1 MRLQRERRML
11 LSHPRLRSIRLPVRR
26 SLWMVKGGISYFG
39 SNRVNKPIASSIVL
53 ALMLAGGCA
62 SSSNGVATV
71 EDPRTVLARQLE
83 RDVRALADDV
93 GVRDVDHPRQAAA
106 AAAYVEGRFR
116 QIGRGRVS
124 VQPYDVGGTTH
135 RNVCL
140 EVAGTEK
147 PDEVVVVGA
156 HYDTARGTP
165 GADDNAS
172 GVSGVMELSR
182 RFAADPAPRTVRFVA
197 FGTEEPPNIR
207 TKHMGSFHYARL
219 CRERNDNLVAMMS
232 VEMIG
237 TFSDAPGT
245 QRSPPLM
252 SGYPTVGNFL
262 LFVGD
267 TSVGPLVRHS
277 REVFTR
283 HDGMP
288 AEVMVGP
295 RFMPGVN
302 SSDQW
307 SFWQWNYPGI
317 MVTDTAHWRNANYHK
332 PDDTAEKLNY
342 PEMARAV
349 EGLAAVLRSWAGG
362 GSVPTTA
369 PASAR

>member
-1 MRLQRERRML
+1 M
-11 LSHPRLRSIRLPVRR
+11 
-26 SLWMVKGGISYFG
+26 
-39 SNRVNKPIASSIVL
+39 
-53 ALMLAGGCA
+53 
-62 SSSNGVATV
+62 
-71 EDPRTVLARQLE
+71 LARQLE
-83 RDVRALADDV
+83 RDVRALAEDV

-106 AAAYVEGRFR
+106 AAAYVERRFR
-116 QIGRGRVS
+116 EIGGGRVS

-172 GVSGVMELSR
+172 GVSGVMELAR
-182 RFAADPAPRTVRFVA
+182 RFAANPAPRTVRFVA

-219 CRERNDNLVAMMS
+219 CRERHDDVVAMMS

-237 TFSDAPGT
+237 TFSDAPDT

-277 REVFTR
+277 RELFTR

-332 PDDTAEKLNY
+332 PEDTAEKLNF

-349 EGLAAVLRSWAGG
+349 EGLEAVLRSWASGG

-369 PASAR
+369 PVAAG

>member
-1 MRLQRERRML
+1 
-11 LSHPRLRSIRLPVRR
+11 
-26 SLWMVKGGISYFG
+26 MVSKKQTQTHGLVHHLFEGGWIGWRNGDIEF
-39 SNRVNKPIASSIVL
+39 VP
-53 ALMLAGGCA
+53 LMLVTGIRTRRWRVPH
-62 SSSNGVATV
+62 SHERPGVLS
-71 EDPRTVLARQLE
+71 EG
-83 RDVRALADDV
+83 ADHAD
-93 GVRDVDHPRQAAA
+93 R
-106 AAAYVEGRFR
+106 
-116 QIGRGRVS
+116 
-124 VQPYDVGGTTH
+124 
-135 RNVCL
+135 
-140 EVAGTEK
+140 
-147 PDEVVVVGA
+147 
-156 HYDTARGTP
+156 

-172 GVSGVMELSR
+172 GVSGVMELAR
-182 RFAADPAPRTVRFVA
+182 RFAANPAPRTVRFVA

-219 CRERNDNLVAMMS
+219 CRERNDDVVAMMS

-237 TFSDAPGT
+237 TFSDAPDT

-277 REVFTR
+277 RELFTR

-307 SFWQWNYPGI
+307 SFWQWNYPN
-317 MVTDTAHWRNANYHK
+317 DHWSDEY
-332 PDDTAEKLNY
+332 
-342 PEMARAV
+342 
-349 EGLAAVLRSWAGG
+349 
-362 GSVPTTA
+362 TTGC
-369 PASAR
+369 RRR